1 MRERSIPV
9 LLRANL
15 TPSPS
20 EIQLAYAPR
29 AARCFWTSVVQ
40 LNLLQNIADIL
51 GIIDQEM
58 ATQYSSSS
66 SGTHFSLEFIQKYS
80 SIKLQLSFLNTTR
93 TKLSRQLSGT
103 VGLSE
108 DSDIKQ
114 PDRRAN
120 EQIGATLTGF
130 VKVVMMLWDD
140 ETVQK
145 TLGASLKWQEVALS
159 SRGL

>member
-1 MRERSIPV
+1 M
-9 LLRANL
+9 
-15 TPSPS
+15 
-20 EIQLAYAPR
+20 
-29 AARCFWTSVVQ
+29 Q
-40 LNLLQNIADIL
+40 LNLMQNIADIL

-58 ATQYSSSS
+58 ATQYSS

-80 SIKLQLSFLNTTR
+80 SIKLQLNFLNSTR

-103 VGLSE
+103 VGASE
-108 DSDIKQ
+108 DSDLPQ

-130 VKVVMMLWDD
+130 VNVVMMLWDD

>member
-1 MRERSIPV
+1 MDAPLI
-9 LLRANL
+9 
-15 TPSPS
+15 TFPS

-40 LNLLQNIADIL
+40 LNLLQNVADIL
-51 GIIDQEM
+51 GIVDQEM
-58 ATQYSSSS
+58 ATQSSSS
-66 SGTHFSLEFIQKYS
+66 SSTHFSLEFIQKYS
-80 SIKLQLSFLNTTR
+80 SIKLQLNFLNNTR
-93 TKLSRQLSGT
+93 TKLSRQLSGS
-103 VGLSE
+103 VGVPE
-108 DSDIKQ
+108 DSDFKQ
-114 PDRRAN
+114 PDRRLN
-120 EQIGATLTGF
+120 EDIGATLTGF

>member
-1 MRERSIPV
+1 MSF
-9 LLRANL
+9 
-15 TPSPS
+15 TP

-40 LNLLQNIADIL
+40 LNLMQNIADIL
-51 GIIDQEM
+51 GIVDQEM
-58 ATQYSSSS
+58 ATQSSSS
-66 SGTHFSLEFIQKYS
+66 SRTHFSLEFIQKYS
-80 SIKLQLSFLNTTR
+80 SIKLQLNFLNTTR

-103 VGLSE
+103 AGIPE
-108 DSDIKQ
+108 DTDLKQ
-114 PDRRAN
+114 PNRQAN
-120 EQIGATLTGF
+120 EEIGATLTGF

-140 ETVQK
+140 ETIQK